1 MPAAQGWLGI
11 GNLEQR
17 NLDIDPSQGHV
28 DDVDEATLPVIG
40 GAFMQPLGGNERFSY
55 GLEGGLSF
63 GWDGDIEAVVV
74 GSGGIAV
81 AGSTDVF
88 LGDLF
93 GGPYIAFDLT
103 PKVRIYGSTGLGLQ
117 WASFDLGFEDTAFGH
132 QHVSGD
138 AFGGE
143 WYVRTGIEFRISPAT
158 WIGLGLRYVD
168 SSVDPSG
175 SIGDVDLRQEQ
186 LLFTV
191 TNGF

>member
-1 MPAAQGWLGI
+1 M
-11 GNLEQR
+11 EQR
-17 NLDIDPSQGHV
+17 NVDLDSSGDRVSEV
-28 DDVDEATLPVIG
+28 DDATTPVIG
-40 GAFMQPLGGNERFSY
+40 GVFMQPLGGDRLAY

-63 GWDGDIEAVVV
+63 AWDGNIDAVVV

-88 LGDLF
+88 VGDLF
-93 GGPYIAFDLT
+93 GGPFVSFDLT

-117 WASFDLGFEDTAFGH
+117 WASYDLGYDTPLGH
-132 QHVSGD
+132 QHLNGD

-143 WYVRTGIEFRISPAT
+143 WYVRTGIEFRMSPAT

-168 SSVDPSG
+168 SSIDPG
-175 SIGDVDLRQEQ
+175 GGVGNVDLHQEQ
-186 LLFTV
+186 ILFTV